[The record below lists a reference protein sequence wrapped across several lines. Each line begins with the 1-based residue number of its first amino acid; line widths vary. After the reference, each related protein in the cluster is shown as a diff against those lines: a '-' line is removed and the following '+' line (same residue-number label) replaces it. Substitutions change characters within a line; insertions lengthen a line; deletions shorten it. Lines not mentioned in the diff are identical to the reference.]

1 MSEVR
6 CVSAIAPHRSH
17 PAPLRIA
24 TDASCTTRL
33 RDALIRARC
42 RRVHPHILTTTPTYL
57 LFCLLLPSSAFLFCL
72 PQPADKKKRTFR
84 KFSYRGIDLE
94 NLLDLSNEQL
104 IELVQARVRRRLRQ
118 RGVRRKH
125 IALIKKLRK
134 AVRLSACLPPPTRAL
149 LYCTRPE
156 SSLSRAPALAISLS
170 RSLARYHHHPHV
182 LGALLQR
189 KDVGVGAKPATVK
202 THLRNMLVVPEM
214 IGSVVGVYNGK
225 SFTQVEVKVRV
236 ALKQTESRERAHRH
250 AAYAVLS
257 EERHDEGRRGGRRV
271 RVDRFGS

>member
-42 RRVHPHILTTTPTYL
+42 RRVHPHILTTTPT
-57 LFCLLLPSSAFLFCL
+57 SSAFFCLPLCL